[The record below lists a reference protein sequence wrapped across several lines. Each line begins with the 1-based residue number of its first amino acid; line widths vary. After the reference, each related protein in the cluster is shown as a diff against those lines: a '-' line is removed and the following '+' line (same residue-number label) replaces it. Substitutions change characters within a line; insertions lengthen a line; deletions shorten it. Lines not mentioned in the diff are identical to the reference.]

1 MARGRSS
8 DAVAADDYRC
18 WYAHRGG
25 GLILCLV
32 VLLFLTGVY
41 LPFWDKEGREEGEW
55 REGGSKIVNQ
65 KDQTK
70 ISLHACYSLFRKCKL
85 YTVKVIQPME
95 H

>member
-32 VLLFLTGVY
+32 VLLLTGVY
-41 LPFWDKEGREEGEW
+41 LPFWDKGGKEEGEW
-55 REGGSKIVNQ
+55 REGRSKILNQ
-65 KDQTK
+65 RDQTK
-70 ISLHACYSLFRKCKL
+70 TSVHACYILENVNFTLTK
-85 YTVKVIQPME
+85 
-95 H
+95 

>member
-32 VLLFLTGVY
+32 VLLLTGVY
-41 LPFWDKEGREEGEW
+41 LPFGMEGKEEEEW
-55 REGGSKIVNQ
+55 REGGSKILNQ
-65 KDQTK
+65 GAQNKM
-70 ISLHACYSLFRKCKL
+70 SVHACYSYFRKCKL
-85 YTVKVIQPME
+85 HTIKKGKGV
-95 H
+95 

>member
-1 MARGRSS
+1 MLVRPQRGWTHSLFGGAAAPNRS
-8 DAVAADDYRC
+8 
-18 WYAHRGG
+18 
-25 GLILCLV
+25 
-32 VLLFLTGVY
+32 FF
-41 LPFWDKEGREEGEW
+41 LPFRDKEGREEGEW

-85 YTVKVIQPME
+85 YTIIVIQPME

>member
-32 VLLFLTGVY
+32 VLLLTGVY
-41 LPFWDKEGREEGEW
+41 LPFQDKEGKEEGEW
-55 REGGSKIVNQ
+55 REGGSKILNHR
-65 KDQTK
+65 DQTK
-70 ISLHACYSLFRKCKL
+70 TSVHACYSYFRKCKL
-85 YTVKVIQPME
+85 YTIKEVERVE
-95 H
+95 D